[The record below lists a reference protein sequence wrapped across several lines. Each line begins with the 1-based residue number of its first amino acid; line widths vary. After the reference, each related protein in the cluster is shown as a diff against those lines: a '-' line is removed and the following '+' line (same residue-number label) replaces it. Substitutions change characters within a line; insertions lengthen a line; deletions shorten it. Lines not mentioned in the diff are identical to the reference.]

1 MKSALQNFVLLLLS
15 LGVAWG
21 GIELVIFPMAVSH
34 LPMRLHAF
42 LGELEPLA
50 QSSKS
55 GLRPKGE
62 WVLLVGDS
70 YAKGNGDW
78 FLSVDK
84 GGNPPF
90 QAAHVI
96 HEKTG
101 RDVLNFGLPGAGS
114 AGAWVMRPEEYMTW
128 LDLSWRYGVERPK
141 TVFAYFYE
149 GNDLD
154 DNLRRA
160 AFHFGGAIPNGF
172 LTDAAVV
179 DTYLET
185 FAGARQRDNVTVL
198 YNLFALKFAR
208 NILRHEFS
216 SRSAAVGATEAEQ
229 QAATQDRPMATSPS
243 SQPSNAVRIGDRTEP
258 VSGPMQSPSL
268 ELSPT
273 ETDSALL
280 IAERALVRLRALFP
294 DSDIVIIYLPSP
306 LTVYESASDH
316 VVIQTYH
323 KGPARWPAAAVAARS
338 DELCGRLRDIAGRA
352 GVGFLDTRETLRAA
366 ARVRAIHG
374 PRDWKHLNRHGQE
387 VLGAVLSDSVG
398 SGASVGVC
406 AALSR

>member
-21 GIELVIFPMAVSH
+21 GIELVIFPMAVPH

-96 HEKTG
+96 HDTTG

-172 LTDAAVV
+172 LTDAAAV
-179 DTYLET
+179 DSYLET

-216 SRSAAVGATEAEQ
+216 SRSAAGGATEAEQ
-229 QAATQDRPMATSPS
+229 QAATQDRPTASSPS
-243 SQPSNAVRIGDRTEP
+243 SQPSNAVRIGDRAEP

-273 ETDSALL
+273 ETAGALL

-294 DSDIVIIYLPSP
+294 DSDIVTVYLPSP
-306 LTVYESASDH
+306 LTVYEPASDH

-338 DELCGRLRDIAGRA
+338 DVLCRRLRDIAGRA
-352 GVGFLDTRETLRAA
+352 GVGFLDTRAALRAA

-398 SGASVGVC
+398 DNAPVGACATVSG
-406 AALSR
+406 

>member
-15 LGVAWG
+15 LAITWGV
-21 GIELVIFPMAVSH
+21 IELVIFPTAIPH
-34 LPMRLHAF
+34 LPMRLHPF
-42 LGELEPLA
+42 LGELDPLA

-84 GGNPPF
+84 GANPPF

-128 LDLSWRYGVERPK
+128 LDLSWRYEVERPK

-160 AFHFGGAIPNGF
+160 TYHFGGVIPDGF
-172 LTDAAVV
+172 LTDAAAV
-179 DTYLET
+179 DIYLET
-185 FAGARQRDNVTVL
+185 FAGARQRNNVTVL

-216 SRSAAVGATEAEQ
+216 RVAAAVSAEADF
-229 QAATQDRPMATSPS
+229 QAATQDRPTATPPSLQSP
-243 SQPSNAVRIGDRTEP
+243 NAVRIGDRAEP
-258 VSGPMQSPSL
+258 ISGPMQSPSL

-273 ETDSALL
+273 ETAGALL
-280 IAERALVRLRALFP
+280 ISERALVRLRALFP
-294 DSDIVIIYLPSP
+294 DSDIVIVYLPSP

-323 KGPARWPAAAVAARS
+323 KGPARWLATAVAARS
-338 DELCGRLRDIAGRA
+338 DVLCRHLRDIAIRT
-352 GVGFLDTRETLRAA
+352 GVGFLDTREALRAA

-387 VLGAVLSDSVG
+387 VLGAVLSDSAG
-398 SGASVGVC
+398 NSASVGAC
-406 AALSR
+406 AILSR

>member
-1 MKSALQNFVLLLLS
+1 VKSAIQNFGLLLLS
-15 LGVAWG
+15 LAVTWVV
-21 GIELVIFPMAVSH
+21 IELVIFPIAVPH
-34 LPMRLHAF
+34 LPMRLHPY
-42 LGELEPLA
+42 LGALEPLA

-55 GLRPKGE
+55 GLKPKGE
-62 WVLLVGDS
+62 WMLLVGDS

-114 AGAWVMRPEEYMTW
+114 AGGWVMRPEEFMTW

-160 AFHFGGAIPNGF
+160 AYHFGGVIPDGF
-172 LTDAAVV
+172 LTDAAAI
-179 DTYLET
+179 DAYLET
-185 FAGARQRDNVTVL
+185 FAGARQRNKMTIF

-216 SRSAAVGATEAEQ
+216 RRRAAVSTEADL
-229 QAATQDRPMATSPS
+229 QAATQDRPTASPPS

-258 VSGPMQSPSL
+258 VSGPLQSPSL
-268 ELSPT
+268 ELSPA
-273 ETDSALL
+273 ETAGALL
-280 IAERALVRLRALFP
+280 ISERALVRLRAFFP
-294 DSDIVIIYLPSP
+294 DADIVTVYLPSP
-306 LTVYESASDH
+306 LTAYEPASDQ

-338 DELCGRLRDIAGRA
+338 DVLCRHLRDIAVRT
-352 GVGFLDTRETLRAA
+352 GVGFLDTRVALRAA
-366 ARVRAIHG
+366 ARVQAIHG

-387 VLGAVLSDSVG
+387 VLAGVLSDSAG
-398 SGASVGVC
+398 NGASLGAC